1 MSFDIKSNKDSK
13 KNKKEKKKVLDLI
26 VAFSEILKLK
36 IPIKQQVLCEM
47 P

>member
-13 KNKKEKKKVLDLI
+13 KKRKKKVLDLI

-36 IPIKQQVLCEM
+36 NPIKQQVLCEM

>member
-13 KNKKEKKKVLDLI
+13 KKKKKKKILDLI

-36 IPIKQQVLCEM
+36 NPIKQQVLCEM